1 MKNTTLTIK
10 GTHCN
15 ACKLLI
21 EDVCRDIRGIK
32 LCNVNFQTGR
42 TIIEH
47 DEHFDLNL
55 FTREVEG
62 LGQYKIEINP

>member
-21 EDVCRDIRGIK
+21 EDVIKAGKGVK
-32 LCNVNFQTGR
+32 LCRVDFLTGK
-42 TIIEH
+42 TVIEH
-47 DEHFDLNL
+47 GEDFDLNL
-55 FTREVEG
+55 LKQEVEG
-62 LGQYKIEINP
+62 LGHYKIEINS